1 MSGCL
6 HSDISIGNT
15 GILKNDKAIALSF
28 AYPRCFE
35 DVLNALDERHKN
47 WSGEDAKLWEDLQ
60 KAKDDVERLLRNEYS
75 IVTSHSV
82 YVTDRDVD
90 LGIPTNLL
98 WDNPSEERWKEP
110 SVRPSSAYVTHTLIL
125 PKGTK
130 QFMSLPLLQS
140 MKAGL
145 RNYQH
150 SPADDLESFFYVALT
165 ALFCNKHTS
174 KNVSPMEKLYK
185 SLLLSGDGTRRG
197 VGLKEYLDAP
207 VNYLSSP
214 PVLEAQPI
222 MNEWHGEMYKLY
234 RDIRMRVD
242 IEQVFVVKDAAVGAL
257 WRRSVGWILCAL
269 SGVLE
274 ILRIVNKHEEVLTAY
289 LPFVR

>member
-6 HSDISIGNT
+6 HNDISIGNT

-47 WSGEDAKLWEDLQ
+47 RYGEDAKLWEDLQ
-60 KAKDDVERLLRNEYS
+60 IAKDDLERLLKDEYT
-75 IVTSHSV
+75 IVTFHMAFV
-82 YVTDRDVD
+82 ADVD

-98 WDNPSEERWKEP
+98 WDNPGQEGWKEP
-110 SVRPSSAYVTHTLIL
+110 SVSPSSAYLTHLLTLS
-125 PKGTK
+125 KSTK
-130 QFMSLPLLQS
+130 QFLSLSLIQYI
-140 MKAGL
+140 KAGSKD
-145 RNYQH
+145 YQQ
-150 SPADDLESFFYVALT
+150 SPADDLESFFFVVLT

-174 KNVSPMEKLYK
+174 KNLSPMEKLYK

-207 VNYLSSP
+207 VNYLLSP

-222 MNEWHGEMYKLY
+222 MNEWHGRMYKVF
-234 RDIRMRVD
+234 RDLRMRVD
-242 IEQVFVVKDAAVGAL
+242 IDQVFLAKDAAVGAL

-274 ILRIVNKHEEVLTAY
+274 ILRIVNRHEEVLKAY
-289 LPFVR
+289 QPYVR

>member
-6 HSDISIGNT
+6 HNDISIGNT
-15 GILKNDKAIALSF
+15 GILKNDESTALSF

-35 DVLNALDERHKN
+35 DVLNALDDRHKN
-47 WSGEDAKLWEDLQ
+47 RYGEDAKLWEDLQ
-60 KAKDDVERLLRNEYS
+60 KAKDDLERLLEDEYT
-75 IVTSHSV
+75 IVTFRTAF
-82 YVTDRDVD
+82 VTDVD

-98 WDNPSEERWKEP
+98 WDNPGQEGWKEP
-110 SVRPSSAYVTHTLIL
+110 SVSPSSAYLTHLLTLS
-125 PKGTK
+125 KSTK
-130 QFMSLPLLQS
+130 QFMSLPLIQS
-140 MKAGL
+140 IKAGSKD
-145 RNYQH
+145 YQQ
-150 SPADDLESFFYVALT
+150 SPADDLESFFYVTLT
-165 ALFCNKHTS
+165 ALFCTKHTS
-174 KNVSPMEKLYK
+174 KNLSRMEKLYK

-207 VNYLSSP
+207 VNYLSTP

-234 RDIRMRVD
+234 RDLRMRVD

-257 WRRSVGWILCAL
+257 WRKSVGWVLCAL

-274 ILRIVNKHEEVLTAY
+274 ILRIIRRHVEALKEY
-289 LPFVR
+289 QPFVR

>member
-1 MSGCL
+1 MFGCL
-6 HSDISIGNT
+6 HNDISIGNT
-15 GILKNDKAIALSF
+15 GILKNDKAIASSF

-35 DVLNALDERHKN
+35 DVLNALDDRHKN
-47 WSGEDAKLWEDLQ
+47 RYGEDAKLWEDLQ
-60 KAKDDVERLLRNEYS
+60 KAKDGLERLLKDDYT
-75 IVTSHSV
+75 IVTFRTAF
-82 YVTDRDVD
+82 VTDVD

-98 WDNPSEERWKEP
+98 WDNPGQEGWKEP
-110 SVRPSSAYVTHTLIL
+110 SVSPSSAYLTHLLTIS
-125 PKGTK
+125 KGTK
-130 QFMSLPLLQS
+130 QFLSLPLIQS
-140 MKAGL
+140 IKAGSKD
-145 RNYQH
+145 YQH

-222 MNEWHGEMYKLY
+222 MDEWHGEMYKVF
-234 RDIRMRVD
+234 RDLRMRVD
-242 IEQVFVVKDAAVGAL
+242 IDQVLLAKDAAVRAL
-257 WRRSVGWILCAL
+257 WRRSVGWVLSAL
-269 SGVLE
+269 LGVLE
-274 ILRIVNKHEEVLTAY
+274 ILRIIHRHEEVLKEY
-289 LPFVR
+289 QLFVR

>member
-1 MSGCL
+1 M
-6 HSDISIGNT
+6 
-15 GILKNDKAIALSF
+15 A
-28 AYPRCFE
+28 
-35 DVLNALDERHKN
+35 
-47 WSGEDAKLWEDLQ
+47 
-60 KAKDDVERLLRNEYS
+60 
-75 IVTSHSV
+75 
-82 YVTDRDVD
+82 YVTDID

-98 WDNPSEERWKEP
+98 WDDPGEERWKEP
-110 SVRPSSAYVTHTLIL
+110 LVSHASVYLARSLIL
-125 PKGTK
+125 YKGTK
-130 QFMSLPLLQS
+130 QFMSLSLIQS
-140 MKAGL
+140 IKAASKD
-145 RNYQH
+145 YQQ

-174 KNVSPMEKLYK
+174 KNLSPMEKLYK

-234 RDIRMRVD
+234 RDLRMRVD

-257 WRRSVGWILCAL
+257 WRRSVGWVLCAL

-274 ILRIVNKHEEVLTAY
+274 ILRIVNRHEEVLTAY
-289 LPFVR
+289 PPFVR

>member
-6 HSDISIGNT
+6 HNDISIGNT
-15 GILKNDKAIALSF
+15 GILKIDEATALSF

-47 WSGEDAKLWEDLQ
+47 RYGEDAKLWEDLQ
-60 KAKDDVERLLRNEYS
+60 KAKDELETLLKDEYS
-75 IVTSHSV
+75 IATSQMA
-82 YVTDRDVD
+82 YVTDID

-98 WDNPSEERWKEP
+98 WDDPGKNKWERP
-110 SVRPSSAYVTHTLIL
+110 SVSHASVYLAHSLIL
-125 PKGTK
+125 SKGTK
-130 QFMSLPLLQS
+130 QFMSLPLIQS
-140 MKAGL
+140 MKTGSKD
-145 RNYQH
+145 YQQ
-150 SPADDLESFFYVALT
+150 SPADDLESFFYVTLI

-174 KNVSPMEKLYK
+174 KNLSRMEKLYK

-222 MNEWHGEMYKLY
+222 MDAWHGRMYKVF
-234 RDIRMRVD
+234 RDLRMRVD
-242 IEQVFVVKDAAVGAL
+242 IDQVLLAKDAAVGAL
-257 WRRSVGWILCAL
+257 WRRSVGWVLSAL
-269 SGVLE
+269 LGVLE
-274 ILRIVNKHEEVLTAY
+274 ILRIIHRHEEVLKEY
-289 LPFVR
+289 KPFVR

>member
-1 MSGCL
+1 M
-6 HSDISIGNT
+6 
-15 GILKNDKAIALSF
+15 KNDEATALSF

-47 WSGEDAKLWEDLQ
+47 RYGEDAKVWEDLQ
-60 KAKDDVERLLRNEYS
+60 IAKDELERLLKDEYS
-75 IVTSHSV
+75 IATSHTA
-82 YVTDRDVD
+82 YVTDID

-98 WDNPSEERWKEP
+98 WDNLGEEGWKVP
-110 SVRPSSAYVTHTLIL
+110 SVSPSSAYLTHMLTLS
-125 PKGTK
+125 KSTK
-130 QFMSLPLLQS
+130 QFMSLPLIQS
-140 MKAGL
+140 IKAGSKD
-145 RNYQH
+145 YQQ
-150 SPADDLESFFYVALT
+150 SPADDLESFFYVTLT

-174 KNVSPMEKLYK
+174 KNLSPMEKLYK

-222 MNEWHGEMYKLY
+222 MDEWHGEMYKVF
-234 RDIRMRVD
+234 RDLRMRVD

-257 WRRSVGWILCAL
+257 WRRSVGWVLCAL

-274 ILRIVNKHEEVLTAY
+274 ILRIVNRHEEVLKAY
-289 LPFVR
+289 QPYVR